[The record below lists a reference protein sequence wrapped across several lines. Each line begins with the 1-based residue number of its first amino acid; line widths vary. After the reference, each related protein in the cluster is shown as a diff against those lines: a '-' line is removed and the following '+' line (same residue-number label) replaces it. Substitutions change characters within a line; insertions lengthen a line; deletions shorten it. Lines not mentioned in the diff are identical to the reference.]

1 MTYGFLFQ
9 GLLQNGMEIA
19 VKKLSKNSRQGI
31 EQFKN
36 EVVLI
41 AKLQHRNLVRILGCC
56 DQGEEKILIYE
67 YLPNNSLDSYIFGTY
82 FFHINFKHRD
92 HKNGPPN
99 SNILISSI
107 EILYVMTNVD

>member
-1 MTYGFLFQ
+1 MTHGFLFQ

-41 AKLQHRNLVRILGCC
+41 DRLQHRNLVRILGCC
-56 DQGEEKILIYE
+56 VQGEEKMLIYE
-67 YLPNNSLDSYIFGTY
+67 YLPNNSLDSYIFGT
-82 FFHINFKHRD
+82 
-92 HKNGPPN
+92 
-99 SNILISSI
+99 
-107 EILYVMTNVD
+107 